1 MSWPVAGFN
10 EDFDLGKQQQVLGA
24 CLRARLT
31 HPRGSPGSE
40 GAGWIGSPQ
49 PCTPRA
55 PRRRTR
61 SAPHRF
67 SLCLP
72 SYLGS
77 RCGSPKSRRWQP
89 VAGTGRRVCP
99 LRRQP
104 PLWVRQPPWLVG
116 RGDQPLVQNALPGYR
131 RWERRVPFPGVSPA
145 VAREPAG
152 LEARSLRV
160 THKMRSNTKL
170 VL

>member
-10 EDFDLGKQQQVLGA
+10 EDFDLGKRQQALRA

-40 GAGWIGSPQ
+40 GAGRIRTPR
-49 PCTPRA
+49 PRTPRA
-55 PRRRTR
+55 PRRRTHV
-61 SAPHRF
+61 APHRF
-67 SLCLP
+67 SLRLP

-77 RCGSPKSRRWQP
+77 RCGGLKSRRWQP

-99 LRRQP
+99 LRLQP
-104 PLWVRQPPWLVG
+104 PLGVRQPPWLVG
-116 RGDQPLVQNALPGYR
+116 RGDPPLVRNALPGYR
-131 RWERRVPFPGVSPA
+131 RWERRVPFPGLSPA
-145 VAREPAG
+145 AAREPAG
-152 LEARSLRV
+152 LEARSLGV

>member
-67 SLCLP
+67 SLRLP

-116 RGDQPLVQNALPGYR
+116 EGTSHSCKTRSRGTGGGNAGSLSQVSLR
-131 RWERRVPFPGVSPA
+131 RWPESQLVWRQG
-145 VAREPAG
+145 
-152 LEARSLRV
+152 RSG
-160 THKMRSNTKL
+160 
-170 VL
+170 